1 MGAPADRRT
10 GVWRWRP
17 LLVEDKLISIVE
29 RVTIAALRVL
39 IAVLAVGAT
48 ILLFVLMARNLIAEA
63 AGVASISDL
72 FPAMQRSLGGVL
84 VVVLALE
91 LLETL
96 KTYFVDH
103 HIRVEVILVVAI
115 IAVGR
120 HVIQIDFEHTP
131 GIVLLGLSS
140 VIIALTS
147 GYFLVGKMHTKVNVE
162 VRAAP
167 EQDRHPSAIGHH

>member
-1 MGAPADRRT
+1 
-10 GVWRWRP
+10 VK
-17 LLVEDKLISIVE
+17 DKLISLVE
-29 RVTIAALRVL
+29 RVTIAALQVL
-39 IAVLAVGAT
+39 IAALALGAT
-48 ILLFVLMARNLIAEA
+48 ILLFVLMARNLLAEA
-63 AGVASISDL
+63 AGVASISEL
-72 FPAMQRSLGGVL
+72 FPAMQRSLAGVL
-84 VVVLALE
+84 VVLLALE

-131 GIVLLGLSS
+131 GTVLLGLSS

-147 GYFLVGKMHTKVNVE
+147 GYFLVRKIHAGAHGEVE
-162 VRAAP
+162 TAP
-167 EQDRHPSAIGHH
+167 EPDRQASALEHR

>member
-1 MGAPADRRT
+1 
-10 GVWRWRP
+10 
-17 LLVEDKLISIVE
+17 
-29 RVTIAALRVL
+29 
-39 IAVLAVGAT
+39 
-48 ILLFVLMARNLIAEA
+48 
-63 AGVASISDL
+63 
-72 FPAMQRSLGGVL
+72 MQRSLAGVL

-140 VIIALTS
+140 VILALTS
-147 GYFLVGKMHTKVNVE
+147 GYFLVRKVHAGGRGEE
-162 VRAAP
+162 VAP
-167 EQDRHPSAIGHH
+167 EPDRHASALEHR

>member
-1 MGAPADRRT
+1 
-10 GVWRWRP
+10 VQ
-17 LLVEDKLISIVE
+17 DKLISLVE
-29 RVTIAALRVL
+29 RVTIAALQVL
-39 IAVLAVGAT
+39 IAALALGAT
-48 ILLFVLMARNLIAEA
+48 VLLFVLMARNLLAEA
-63 AGVASISDL
+63 AGVESISDL
-72 FPAMQRSLGGVL
+72 FPAMQRSLAGVL

-140 VIIALTS
+140 VILALTS
-147 GYFLVGKMHTKVNVE
+147 GYFLVRKMHTGTHGE
-162 VRAAP
+162 MEAP
-167 EQDRHPSAIGHH
+167 PEPDRHVSALEHR